1 MGDIRVMNVRRG
13 IPLALGAGV
22 LFGLSAPLSKLLVAG
37 MDPIALA
44 GVLYLGAF
52 MAVSVGRLLGVTRG
66 VESERLRWS
75 DTAYVFTMIVVG
87 GVMAPILLMF
97 GVRAASGFTA
107 SLLLNFEGVTTAL
120 IAWMFFKE
128 RISGVVWGA
137 VVLMTTTG
145 VLLTGVTTGG
155 RSSMIGP
162 LLIMGAA
169 IGWGVDNNVSA
180 RLSRCDPLI
189 LVSIKGLAAGL
200 FSLGL
205 SWATTGSLPAAGSLL
220 AGLGVGCI
228 SYGVSLVL
236 FILSLKAMGAARTG
250 AFFAV
255 GPLAGALLSLVIF
268 RSPFTWAMAVALVL
282 TASSIT
288 LVASEGLHTGGKQQT
303 DRLTH

>member
-1 MGDIRVMNVRRG
+1 MNVHRG

-22 LFGLSAPLSKLLVAG
+22 LFGLSAPLSKLIVAN

-52 MAVSVGRLLGVTRG
+52 VAVSVGRLLRVTRG
-66 VESERLRWS
+66 LHSEPLRRL
-75 DTAYVFTMIVVG
+75 DAPYVLTMIAVG
-87 GVMAPILLMF
+87 GVVAPVLLMF

-107 SLLLNFEGVTTAL
+107 SLLLNLEGVTTAL
-120 IAWMFFKE
+120 IAWMFFRE
-128 RISGVVWGA
+128 RVSRAVWGA

-155 RSSMIGP
+155 ISSMVGP
-162 LLIMGAA
+162 LLIVGAA
-169 IGWGVDNNVSA
+169 SAWGVDNNVSA

-205 SWATTGSLPAAGSLL
+205 SWATRGGLPAPASLL

-255 GPLAGALLSLVIF
+255 GPLAGALLSLAIF
-268 RSPFTWAMAVALVL
+268 RSSLTWAMAVALGL
-282 TASSIT
+282 TAASSA
-288 LVASEGLHTGGKQQT
+288 LVASEGLRAPM
-303 DRLTH
+303 DRSKPNS

>member
-1 MGDIRVMNVRRG
+1 MNVRRG

-22 LFGLSAPLSKLLVAG
+22 LFGLSAPLSKLIVAG

-52 MAVSVGRLLGVTRG
+52 AAVSVGRLLGVTRG
-66 VESERLRWS
+66 LHSEPLRRL
-75 DTAYVFTMIVVG
+75 DVPYVLTMIIVG
-87 GVMAPILLMF
+87 GIMAPVLLMF

-107 SLLLNFEGVTTAL
+107 SLLLNLEGVTTAL

-128 RISGVVWGA
+128 RVSPLVWGA

-205 SWATTGSLPAAGSLL
+205 SWAIRGSLPAPGSLL

-236 FILSLKAMGAARTG
+236 FILSLKVMGAARTG

-268 RSPFTWAMAVALVL
+268 RSPFTWSMAVALVL
-282 TASSIT
+282 TAVSIA
-288 LVASEGLHTGGKQQT
+288 LVASEGLRT
-303 DRLTH
+303 DGRQGTDQLTD

>member
-1 MGDIRVMNVRRG
+1 MVARRPDVRRG

-22 LFGLSAPLSKLLVAG
+22 LFGLSAPLSKLIVAT

-52 MAVSVGRLLGVTRG
+52 VAVSVGRLLGVTRG
-66 VESERLRWS
+66 LKSRPLRRS
-75 DTAYVFTMIVVG
+75 DAPYVLTMITVG
-87 GVMAPILLMF
+87 GVLAPVLLMF
-97 GVRAASGFTA
+97 GIRAASGFTA
-107 SLLLNFEGVTTAL
+107 SLLLNLEGVTTAL
-120 IAWMFFKE
+120 IAWMFFRE
-128 RISGVVWGA
+128 RVSRAVWGA

-155 RSSMIGP
+155 ISSMVGS
-162 LLIMGAA
+162 LLIVGAA

-180 RLSRCDPLI
+180 RLSRCDPLV
-189 LVSIKGLAAGL
+189 LVSIKGLVAGL

-205 SWATTGSLPAAGSLL
+205 SWVTRGGLPAPVSLL
-220 AGLGVGCI
+220 AGLGVGCV

-255 GPLAGALLSLVIF
+255 GPLAGALLSLAVF
-268 RSPFTWAMAVALVL
+268 RSSFTWAMAVALVL
-282 TASSIT
+282 TAASIA
-288 LVASEGLHTGGKQQT
+288 LVASEGLRAPM
-303 DRLTH
+303 DSSEPNS

>member
-1 MGDIRVMNVRRG
+1 MNVRRG

-22 LFGLSAPLSKLLVAG
+22 LFGLSAPLSKLIVAG

-52 MAVSVGRLLGVTRG
+52 VAVSVGRLFGVTRG
-66 VESERLRWS
+66 LHSEPLRRL
-75 DTAYVFTMIVVG
+75 DVPYVVTMIAVG
-87 GVMAPILLMF
+87 GVLAPVLLMF
-97 GVRAASGFTA
+97 GVRAVSGFTA

-120 IAWMFFKE
+120 IAWLFFKE
-128 RISGVVWGA
+128 RVSGAVWGA
-137 VVLMTTTG
+137 VALMTTTG
-145 VLLTGVTTGG
+145 VLLTGATAGG
-155 RSSMIGP
+155 RSSMVGP
-162 LLIMGAA
+162 LLIVGAA

-180 RLSRCDPLI
+180 RLSHCDPLV

-205 SWATTGSLPAAGSLL
+205 SWATRGGLPAPSNLL

-250 AFFAV
+250 AFFTV

-268 RSPFTWAMAVALVL
+268 RSPFTWAMAAALVL
-282 TASSIT
+282 TAASIA
-288 LVASEGLHTGGKQQT
+288 LVASEGLRAGGRQQADQLT
-303 DRLTH
+303 D

>member
-1 MGDIRVMNVRRG
+1 MNIRRG
-13 IPLALGAGV
+13 IPLALGAGI
-22 LFGLSAPLSKLLVAG
+22 LFGLSAPLSKLIVAG

-52 MAVSVGRLLGVTRG
+52 VGVSVGHLLGVTRG
-66 VESERLRWS
+66 LQSEPLQRS
-75 DTAYVFTMIVVG
+75 DAPYVLTMITVG
-87 GVMAPILLMF
+87 GVLAPVLLMF

-107 SLLLNFEGVTTAL
+107 SLLLNFEGVATAL

-128 RISGVVWGA
+128 RVSGAVWGA
-137 VVLMTTTG
+137 VVLMTATG

-155 RSSMIGP
+155 RSSMVGP

-180 RLSRCDPLI
+180 RLSHCNPLV

-200 FSLGL
+200 FSLGF
-205 SWATTGSLPAAGSLL
+205 SWATRGGLPAPRSLL

-268 RSPFTWAMAVALVL
+268 RSPFTWAMAVALAL
-282 TASSIT
+282 TAVSIA
-288 LVASEGLHTGGKQQT
+288 LVASEGLRSDGTQQP
-303 DRLTH
+303 D

>member
-1 MGDIRVMNVRRG
+1 MNVRRG
-13 IPLALGAGV
+13 IPLAMGAGV

-52 MAVSVGRLLGVTRG
+52 VAVSIGRLLGVTRG
-66 VESERLRWS
+66 LYSEPLRRS
-75 DTAYVFTMIVVG
+75 DAPYVLAMIAVG
-87 GVMAPILLMF
+87 GVVAPILLMF

-107 SLLLNFEGVTTAL
+107 SLLLNLEGVTTAL
-120 IAWMFFKE
+120 IAWMFFRE
-128 RISGVVWGA
+128 RVSGSVWGA
-137 VVLMTTTG
+137 VILMTAAG
-145 VLLTGVTTGG
+145 VLLTGVVTGG
-155 RSSMIGP
+155 KSSMLGP
-162 LLIMGAA
+162 LLIVGAA

-180 RLSRCDPLI
+180 RLSHCDPLTLI
-189 LVSIKGLAAGL
+189 TIKGLAAGL

-205 SWATTGSLPAAGSLL
+205 SWATMGSLPAPGIFL
-220 AGLGVGCI
+220 AGLGVGSI

-268 RSPFTWAMAVALVL
+268 RSAFTWPMAVALLL

-288 LVASEGLHTGGKQQT
+288 LVASEGLRTRETQQT
-303 DRLTH
+303 HR

>member
-1 MGDIRVMNVRRG
+1 MAARRPDVRGG
-13 IPLALGAGV
+13 IPQALGAGV
-22 LFGLSAPLSKLLVAG
+22 LFGLSAPLSKLIVAS

-44 GVLYLGAF
+44 GALYLGAF
-52 MAVSVGRLLGVTRG
+52 VAVSVGRLLGVTRG
-66 VESERLRWS
+66 LQSEPLRRS
-75 DTAYVFTMIVVG
+75 DAPYVLTMVVVG
-87 GVMAPILLMF
+87 GVLAPILLML

-107 SLLLNFEGVTTAL
+107 SLLLNLEGATTAL
-120 IAWMFFKE
+120 LAWMFFRE
-128 RISGVVWGA
+128 RLSGAVWGA
-137 VVLMTTTG
+137 VVLMTATG
-145 VLLTGVTTGG
+145 VLLTGVTTGEK
-155 RSSMIGP
+155 SSLVGP
-162 LLIMGAA
+162 LLIVGAA

-205 SWATTGSLPAAGSLL
+205 SWATRGSLPAFGSLL

-255 GPLAGALLSLVIF
+255 APLAGALLSLAIF
-268 RSPFTWAMAVALVL
+268 RSPFTWAMAMALVL
-282 TASSIT
+282 TAASIA
-288 LVASEGLHTGGKQQT
+288 LVASEGLHAPT
-303 DRLTH
+303 DRSKLHS